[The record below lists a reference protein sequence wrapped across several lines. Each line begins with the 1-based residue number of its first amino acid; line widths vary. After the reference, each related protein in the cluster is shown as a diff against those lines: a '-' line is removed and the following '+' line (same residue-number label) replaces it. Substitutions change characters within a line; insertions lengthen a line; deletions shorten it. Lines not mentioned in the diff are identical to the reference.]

1 MHGVSDL
8 LADHL
13 RLTVQADTS
22 HSNMQHG
29 QRDHPSS
36 LDWPPGHFTGC
47 TVQVPEGFV
56 FDNMFYDWIFSE
68 RVRTTL
74 HSGSS
79 LNSRHL
85 DASHYML
92 VRLVDATS
100 NGYLSTSG
108 ATAHIQGTDGVRTN
122 DGFELRRRPQPL
134 LWKAKVVMGHGHR
147 SKGLVSHNNM
157 RGSLARSSQ
166 NMLICS

>member
-1 MHGVSDL
+1 MHGLSDP

-13 RLTVQADTS
+13 RLSVQADTS

-29 QRDHPSS
+29 QHDHVSS
-36 LDWPPGHFTGC
+36 LDWPTGHCTGC
-47 TVQVPEGFV
+47 PVQVPEGYV
-56 FDNMFYDWIFSE
+56 FDNMFYDRIFSE

-74 HSGSS
+74 QFSSS

-85 DASHYML
+85 DAKPPHA
-92 VRLVDATS
+92 VRLVDAPS
-100 NGYLSTSG
+100 NGSLSTSG
-108 ATAHIQGTDGVRTN
+108 ANAHIQGADGVRTH

-147 SKGLVSHNNM
+147 SKGLVSHKSVP
-157 RGSLARSSQ
+157 GSLARSHQ
-166 NMLICS
+166 NM